1 MGSTQPNPLQPL
13 NQTQPTSWAGQL
25 CFFRAARSSA
35 LHQEKPTHE
44 DSLEIFLILVL
55 HGHEPAR
62 LPPRHQWGE
71 NVTVAPNAS
80 LDSGG
85 RQHGPSNDVSRPM
98 TPESRRR
105 ERDCW
110 GPPGSSSRGCTMLAP
125 SQCYPLKSWP
135 QTPDLTAISVKDQ
148 GQGALHELLLSF
160 VLGHAGAAPRPGCSW
175 PSPSPRHPRGCST
188 STCRQAHSVIALR

>member
-1 MGSTQPNPLQPL
+1 M
-13 NQTQPTSWAGQL
+13 

-44 DSLEIFLILVL
+44 DSSEIFLILVL

-71 NVTVAPNAS
+71 NETVAPNAS

-110 GPPGSSSRGCTMLAP
+110 GPPGSSSRGCAMLAP

-135 QTPDLTAISVKDQ
+135 QTPDLTHQ
-148 GQGALHELLLSF
+148 CQR
-160 VLGHAGAAPRPGCSW
+160 PRPRCPPRAPQLRAWARRSGATFRLLMAVPVSPT
-175 PSPSPRHPRGCST
+175 PSRLQHE
-188 STCRQAHSVIALR
+188 